1 MADNTDNNTN
11 IHKDIHTNKVM
22 DTIWN
27 IGSAINSAYKNIN
40 YNNSDIINFDYKNK
54 VGLDKFTSNQI
65 IQVGDYLQD
74 IFNHFDLDSEEMKKR
89 KKLLNPPRICVIGS
103 QSSGKSITLNG
114 IMGIDILP
122 NGKSIV
128 TRTPIHLRLI
138 NELSRKNI
146 LIEFYEKSSIISQF
160 EIDIDHKSTDLF
172 SIREQIL
179 FLTEKYAGKS
189 KNVIDR
195 PIEIKIKS
203 PNVPNLS
210 IIDLPGLTNI
220 ALTDKGQPKQIKQN
234 IEEML
239 IKYINNPRTII
250 LSIIPATIDVESD
263 MGLGLI
269 KKYDSN
275 FERTIGV
282 ITKIDLLKDSDIIR
296 YLKNSISKDLSLA
309 YGYYAIRNR
318 SSNEIEN
325 DVTTIGGYD
334 IENDFFKNTQPYN
347 LSDNENIKGRMG
359 VINLGTRLSEILINH
374 LRDCLPDVISEI
386 KKLDNKLENSL
397 DEIGRDYPNTYSQ
410 KRNTL
415 NILLNDFQNIYSS
428 SIKDRGAIYNTGALI
443 SKEFNFFKKNMNTLT
458 PFSKDHYS
466 DELIKNIIDDYEGL
480 HMPSFM
486 ISTGVIEKCFQGK
499 VNNNYEPLQ
508 LMNIPFLELI
518 NKIKVVLVDLVD
530 SILDRE
536 KYSRFPNL
544 VNNIRNIIF
553 SEIIPHR
560 HTMTLNKVNEL
571 FIMEKECIWTD
582 DKEFRNNI
590 LPKMGSENYEFDSP
604 ELIRKVLTE
613 YFNVIKTN
621 MKHNIHKTVQTFFV
635 NRVINDININ
645 LNDMILDK
653 LDIKKLLEENK
664 DKAVKREKLLYLKE
678 KINSTLELIAKMN

>member
-1 MADNTDNNTN
+1 MTDNKNN
-11 IHKDIHTNKVM
+11 NKVM

-27 IGSAINSAYKNIN
+27 IGNAIGSAYQNINS
-40 YNNSDIINFDYKNK
+40 NNKSINFDYKNK
-54 VGLDKFTSNQI
+54 VGLDKLTSNQI

-74 IFNHFDLDSEEMKKR
+74 IFHHFDFDLDSDGMKKR

-138 NELSRKNI
+138 YESNQKNI
-146 LIEFYEKSSIISQF
+146 SIEFYEKSKIISHF
-160 EIDIDHKSTDLF
+160 EIELDHKSDDLNL
-172 SIREQIL
+172 IREQIL
-179 FLTEKYAGKS
+179 ELTEKYAGKS

-220 ALTDKGQPKQIKQN
+220 ALTDKGQPKQIKKN
-234 IEEML
+234 IEDML

-269 KKYDSN
+269 KKYDIN

-282 ITKIDLLKDSDIIR
+282 ITKVDLLKDSDVIN
-296 YLKNSISKDLSLA
+296 YLKNSISKDLNLA
-309 YGYYAIRNR
+309 YGYFAIRNR

-325 DVTTIGGYD
+325 DITTIGGYQ
-334 IENDFFKNTQPYN
+334 IENDFFTNTKPYN

-359 VINLGTRLSEILINH
+359 VINLGTKLSEILINH

-386 KKLDNKLENSL
+386 KKLDAKLEVNL
-397 DEIGRDYPNTYSQ
+397 DEIGRDYPNTDIQ

-428 SIKDRGAIYNTGALI
+428 SIKDRGAIYNTGAQI
-443 SKEFNFFKKNMNTLT
+443 SKEFNYFKKNMNLLK
-458 PFSKDHYS
+458 PFSKEIYS
-466 DELIKNIIDDYEGL
+466 DQLIKDIISDYEGL

-486 ISTGVIEKCFQGK
+486 ISTGVIEKCFQCK
-499 VNNNYEPLQ
+499 IDNENLDPLQ
-508 LMNIPFLELI
+508 TMNIPFLELI
-518 NKIKVVLVDLVD
+518 NRIKVILVDLVD
-530 SILDRE
+530 SILNRE

-544 VNNIRNIIF
+544 VNNLRNIIF
-553 SEIIPHR
+553 SDIIPKR
-560 HTMTLNKVNEL
+560 HTDTLNKVNEL
-571 FIMEKECIWTD
+571 FLMEKECIWTD

-590 LPKMGSENYEFDSP
+590 LPKMSEDLELDSP
-604 ELIRKVLTE
+604 DLIRKVLSA
-613 YFNVIKTN
+613 YFDVIRSN
-621 MKHNIHKTVQTFFV
+621 MKHNIHKKVQTFFV
-635 NRVINDININ
+635 NRVIDDINVN
-645 LNDMILDK
+645 LNDMILEK
-653 LDIKKLLEENK
+653 INIRKLLEENK
-664 DKAVKREKLLYLKE
+664 DKAVKRQKLLYLKD
-678 KINSTLELIAKMN
+678 KINSTLDLIARMN